1 MAHSSRTFLDELNEA
16 AVDLRHPGK
25 RKAEQVTADVLREFT
40 PVASQNGHPKTQTR
54 QLKTARRYC
63 DRFCERMQDEP
74 FSSEDEAINGLA
86 PVAVWFFGWAA
97 RQFAI
102 LVIKALWRR
111 WHQT

>member
-1 MAHSSRTFLDELNEA
+1 MSPQS
-16 AVDLRHPGK
+16 
-25 RKAEQVTADVLREFT
+25 KAEQVTADVLREIT
-40 PVASQNGHPKTQTR
+40 PCTSEKPLNRNEKRSLAK
-54 QLKTARRYC
+54 ARRYC

-74 FSSEDEAINGLA
+74 FSSEEDAINGLA

-111 WHQT
+111 WHES